1 MHKSWL
7 EYPHLI
13 EEVKLNENKH
23 LTFRGIPKDIFW
35 FKVGTNK
42 KITWECKKCNH
53 IWKAQ
58 GNKRSYQ
65 SKGCPVCANQA
76 IHEDG
81 RNSLKNT
88 HSELAEECLDD
99 ASKIVAGTH
108 KKINWKCKTCEHTWK
123 AEGKSRR
130 YDGRGCPACANQVI
144 HNDGRNSLANTHPEL
159 AEEYIG
165 DANLVV
171 AGGRKKYKWK
181 CKKCSHTWSAR
192 GADRVKGRGCAICA
206 SSGYDKSKLG
216 YIYILHYNDEKDE
229 WIKCGITNN
238 FKQRYS
244 ILLRSARKN
253 QIHIKPLTVYEFD
266 DGVIPYLCEKKL
278 KKKKNIKYNSNYDF
292 LDGKTE
298 FFKMEALEGIER
310 DIEWHNPN
318 MKTVK

>member
-1 MHKSWL
+1 MHESWL
-7 EYPHLI
+7 KYPHLI
-13 EEVKLNENKH
+13 EEVKLDENKH

-53 IWKAQ
+53 VWKAQ

-65 SKGCPVCANQA
+65 GRGCPACANQV
-76 IHEDG
+76 IHKDG
-81 RNSLKNT
+81 RNSLVNT
-88 HSELAEECLDD
+88 HPELAEECLDD
-99 ASKIVAGTH
+99 ASKIVSGTH

-123 AEGKSRR
+123 AQCKSRR
-130 YDGRGCPACANQVI
+130 NGRGCPACANQVL

-159 AEEYIG
+159 AEEYLG

-171 AGGRKKYKWK
+171 AGGRKKYSWK
-181 CKKCSHTWSAR
+181 CKKCDYTWSAR

-216 YIYILHYNDEKDE
+216 YIYILHYNDEKNE

-253 QIHIKPLTVYEFD
+253 QVHLKPLTVYEFD

-278 KKKKNIKYNSNYDF
+278 KKKKNIKYESKYEH

-298 FFKMEALEGIER
+298 FFKMESLEGIER

-318 MKTVK
+318 KKTVK